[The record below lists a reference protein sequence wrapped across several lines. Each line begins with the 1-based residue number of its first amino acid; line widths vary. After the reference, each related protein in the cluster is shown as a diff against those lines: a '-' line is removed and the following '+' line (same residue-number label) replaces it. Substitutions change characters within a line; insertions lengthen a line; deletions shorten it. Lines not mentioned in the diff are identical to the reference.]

1 MNRMSMMASLYSL
14 YKHEEAELL
23 GERTCMKA
31 VIGD

>member
-1 MNRMSMMASLYSL
+1 MNRMSMMASLYS

-31 VIGD
+31 VIGE